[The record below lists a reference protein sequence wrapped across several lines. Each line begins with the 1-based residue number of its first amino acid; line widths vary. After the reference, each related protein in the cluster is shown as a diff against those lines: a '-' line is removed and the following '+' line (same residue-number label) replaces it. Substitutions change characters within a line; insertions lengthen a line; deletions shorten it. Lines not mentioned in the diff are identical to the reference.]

1 MNTRPIANVLV
12 EALVIGLMNATLIF
26 GINRF
31 NMNLDTPILHLISG
45 ALIHLIFE
53 YSGGNRWWCTQTYQM

>member
-31 NMNLDTPILHLISG
+31 NMNLAQPNHS
-45 ALIHLIFE
+45 
-53 YSGGNRWWCTQTYQM
+53 